1 MAKLITVEAFGDLV
15 QHIPGQLVENK
26 LINYY
31 DVEGEPV
38 GTDTPSTSQ
47 SQTRQARENET
58 KMRAFKVAQPQTV
71 SAVSNQMAF
80 SFDERGHSSWV
91 GFIKRPENKSNA
103 EEVSL

>member
-38 GTDTPSTSQ
+38 GTDTP
-47 SQTRQARENET
+47 T